1 MNNTGF
7 IVIHRQLLEWKYYY
21 SETAVRLWLHILLKA
36 NWKDGY
42 FLGVLIPRG
51 SLATSIRNLAKET
64 GLSEST
70 VKRWLKRFEDDRQIE
85 RKVNR
90 EVNQPFTIIKV
101 ANYATFQDIPEDRV
115 NRGMNQSVTQ
125 SMNRSVNHNR
135 TIDNKNNKETI
146 RERVERESQLSSP
159 SLPPTLRE
167 ISDFVGKEKLNV
179 DPSRFWHYYNEWG
192 KPFPADWQTR
202 CRRWS
207 DTEYKNVPQ
216 QPTVVEGPEWLKY
229 TDVEID
235 KDKIDF

>member
-7 IVIHRQLLEWKYYY
+7 IAIHRQMLEWKYYY
-21 SETAVRLWLHILLKA
+21 SETAVKLWIHILLKA

-42 FLGVLIPRG
+42 FLGVPIPKG
-51 SLATSIRNLAKET
+51 SFATSIATLEKET
-64 GLSEST
+64 GISHNT
-70 VKRWLKRFEDDRQIE
+70 IRKWLKRFESDGQIE
-85 RKVNR
+85 VKSTNR
-90 EVNQPFTIIKV
+90 FTTIKV
-101 ANYATFQDIPEDRV
+101 ANYAMFQDISPH
-115 NRGMNQSVTQ
+115 RGGELYGEQGGELYGE
-125 SMNRSVNHNR
+125 RCGDNR
-135 TIDNKNNKETI
+135 TTINKNNKETNI

-179 DPSRFWHYYNEWG
+179 DPSRFWQYYNEWG

-207 DTEYKNVPQ
+207 ETEYKNAPQ

-229 TDVEID
+229 TNVEYD
-235 KDKIDF
+235 PDKIDF